1 MKKTLTFF
9 GAISIATFLLT
20 SCSEKKTE
28 TKNASGTDSS
38 QTNKINNDL
47 AVSAA
52 NDQLYKA
59 LNAMFTG
66 NLEPMNNIWSH
77 QNDVT
82 DLGPF
87 GGQLVGWDSVG
98 AEFKKEAGLKLGGKV
113 VCTGLIVHSGKDM
126 GYTVCTEVGENMS
139 AEGKPVVVSHRAT
152 NVFRLENGQWKLVHH
167 HTDLSPQLQSATGTT
182 NK

>member
-1 MKKTLTFF
+1 MKKKFTFF
-9 GAISIATFLLT
+9 GTIFIATILLT
-20 SCSEKKTE
+20 ACGEKKTE
-28 TKNASGTDSS
+28 TQTASTADSS
-38 QTNKINNDL
+38 QSSKVNNDL

-52 NDQLYKA
+52 NDALYAA
-59 LNAMFTG
+59 LNAMFIG

-77 QNDVT
+77 QKDVT

-87 GGQLVGWDSVG
+87 GGQLVSWDSVG

-139 AEGKPVVVSHRAT
+139 AEGKPVMVSHRAT

-167 HTDLSPQLQSATGTT
+167 HTDLSPQLQNATGTV